1 MRSPRFL
8 GARPPVDGAQNAA
21 GGAFA
26 SMIERLLPPDFRAQI
41 EGTITSANASMA
53 AIQSLDARMKNVEV
67 LLEQIAHALHVYD
80 VPMPQEPK
88 S

>member
-8 GARPPVDGAQNAA
+8 GARPPADGAQNAA

-53 AIQSLDARMKNVEV
+53 AIQSLDARMKRVEV
-67 LLEQIAHALHVYD
+67 LLEQIGRALNIEG
-80 VPMPQEPK
+80 VPLPEETK